1 MNSLSFHLIL
11 VLLFGLFMVSA
22 DATVGQLVR
31 SGFVQH
37 IRKLLQEEGA
47 RLPDSEDLVLKSLTG
62 ISFVDKFLASI
73 NILSSPFT
81 DGRNPALQLAGF
93 HYLGQSVALYLVL
106 VVESH
111 RTAHQQSPIRL

>member
-1 MNSLSFHLIL
+1 ML
-11 VLLFGLFMVSA
+11 SA
-22 DATVGQLVR
+22 DASVGQLFR

-37 IRKLLQEEGA
+37 IRKLLNEEDS
-47 RLPDSEDLVLKSLTG
+47 RLPDNDDPVLKHYTG
-62 ISFVDKFLASI
+62 VYYIDRLLATL

-81 DGRNPALQLAGF
+81 DGSNPALQLTGF

-111 RTAHQQSPIRL
+111 RSGYQQSPIRL